1 MLTATYSLLHPLV
14 NMRQTSKLSAHAE
27 VVKLEGGA
35 TCYRLLNKA
44 TTVAKFTQLYAYAYF
59 AHIGL
64 HLVILAKGQ

>member
-27 VVKLEGGA
+27 VVKLEGGGA

-44 TTVAKFTQLYAYAYF
+44 TTVAKFTQLYACF